1 MGRIPDW
8 MQLRVMQARLPG
20 DTLDILLLHRLSLST
35 PVDHKDLPSVN
46 LTSRPLRQV
55 MYGLLLGKETSY
67 KVEERDR
74 EGLQLKFI
82 RIKPTFSR
90 VAQQLQLNSLHEVT
104 VLVEMNCGLCF

>member
-1 MGRIPDW
+1 M
-8 MQLRVMQARLPG
+8 MQARLPG
-20 DTLDILLLHRLSLST
+20 DTLDVLLLHRLSLNT
-35 PVDHKDLPSVN
+35 PVDNKDLPSAN

-74 EGLQLKFI
+74 EDLQLKFI

-90 VAQQLQLNSLHEVT
+90 VAQRLQLNSLHEVT